1 MESSV
6 IKIKCPRC
14 GAILAV
20 RMQPGIENKNVTCP
34 VCKESSS
41 FKSYKPVSERKS
53 DDETSYP
60 GKNGEERTIYGNNQ
74 EKTEIGL
81 GLNYTLGC
89 LKVSNLS
96 VPTYRL
102 KPGRN
107 VVGRKASASSADFR
121 IPVEESRRM
130 SREHLVVD
138 VKKVP
143 GKGYVHYASLYKK
156 EVNNTFINQDQ
167 LDYGDCIILKHGD
180 KINLPDVT
188 LIFEIPDG
196 EGTEL

>member
-20 RMQPGIENKNVTCP
+20 KMQPGIENKNVTCP
-34 VCKESSS
+34 VCKESSL
-41 FKSYKPVSERKS
+41 FKSYKKVIEYN

-60 GKNGEERTIYGNNQ
+60 GKDGDEHTVYGNK
-74 EKTEIGL
+74 EETETGG
-81 GLNYTLGC
+81 GLNFTLGC

-102 KPGRN
+102 KFGRN